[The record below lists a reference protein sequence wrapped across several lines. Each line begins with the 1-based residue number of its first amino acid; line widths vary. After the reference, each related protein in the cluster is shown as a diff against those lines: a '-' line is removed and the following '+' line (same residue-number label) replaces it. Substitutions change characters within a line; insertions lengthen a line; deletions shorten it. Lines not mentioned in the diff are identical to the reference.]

1 MQIFNPAIYFIRSY
15 VNETQFIN
23 LDTILYILFYTI
35 LVYQVYFGIQNA
47 FHDGWLAAWIA

>member
-1 MQIFNPAIYFIRSY
+1 MQIFNPNVYFIRSY
-15 VNETQFIN
+15 VNETQLIN
-23 LDTILYILFYTI
+23 LDTIPYILFYTI